1 MFYYMSVYLIE
12 SKNIEISTPIS
23 LEVWLFCCGNCML
36 FPNPEWLPA
45 KTVMENRELKF
56 SSHDFI

>member
-1 MFYYMSVYLIE
+1 ME

-23 LEVWLFCCGNCML
+23 LKVWLFCCGNCML

-45 KTVMENRELKF
+45 KIVMENRELKF